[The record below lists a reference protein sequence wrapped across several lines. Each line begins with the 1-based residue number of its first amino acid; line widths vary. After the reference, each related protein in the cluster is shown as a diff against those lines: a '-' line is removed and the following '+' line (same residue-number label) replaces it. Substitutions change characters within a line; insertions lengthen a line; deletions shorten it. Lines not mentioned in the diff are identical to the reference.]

1 MNDLQNGYR
10 YCFMY
15 KGTAFIGEYRKKDN
29 SLVIDSA
36 VEINDG
42 NSLKVESCKSIEKLG
57 GIN

>member
-1 MNDLQNGYR
+1 
-10 YCFMY
+10 MY